1 MGWGLRCVLSAAA
14 LALCASQAAAHPHV
28 WIEMSSDVV
37 FDEKG
42 MVNAVT
48 IEWTF
53 DDGYAQMALDGL
65 DTDGDGVYS
74 ATELEALT
82 RENVNSLK
90 DYDYFLHVFAGG
102 KPVRI
107 LPAKDAGQIYSNQRL
122 TLYFTVPL
130 EQSVDPRKSEVYY
143 RIYDPEFF
151 IAMDYIKDAPVTAQG
166 PMPADCKLDLGPIVT
181 DAQTEETKQMLA
193 TKGRDW
199 QPAPDEDFGAVFAQP
214 LRIACGG

>member
-1 MGWGLRCVLSAAA
+1 MMADGVRITVRLRRSRRLRF
-14 LALCASQAAAHPHV
+14 CAPAAAAHPHV

-37 FDEKG
+37 FDDKG
-42 MVNAVT
+42 MVTAVN

-82 RENVNSLK
+82 RENMDSLK
-90 DYDYFLHVFAGG
+90 DYDYFLHAFADG
-102 KPVRI
+102 KPLRI

-130 EQSVDPRKSEVYY
+130 ETPVDPSKKRFLLSHL
-143 RIYDPEFF
+143 RSGIFHRHGLRQGRAGHRARP
-151 IAMDYIKDAPVTAQG
+151 DA
-166 PMPADCKLDLGPIVT
+166 
-181 DAQTEETKQMLA
+181 
-193 TKGRDW
+193 GRL
-199 QPAPDEDFGAVFAQP
+199 QA
-214 LRIACGG
+214 RSRSRS